1 MTGLKFIFM
10 DNLKKNREF
19 IIKYFNA
26 ISGVEKTRKL
36 LEEYTNDENLIE
48 HIDFFEGAFPKYEL
62 FIEEMVTEGNKVIVR
77 GRATGIHQREFSG
90 IPPTGRKMDLPFVIR
105 YTIEN
110 AIITDHWLIAD
121 QMILMEQLGVMAKET
136 EEQTH

>member
-1 MTGLKFIFM
+1 M

-26 ISGVEKTRKL
+26 ISGVEKTRDL
-36 LEEYTNDENLIE
+36 LEQFTNDEKLIE
-48 HIDFFEGAFPKYEL
+48 HIAFFEGAFPEYEL
-62 FIEEMVTEGNKVIVR
+62 FIEEMVTEGSKVIVQ
-77 GRATGIHQREFSG
+77 GRATGVHKREFSG

-110 AIITDHWLIAD
+110 DKITDHWLIAD
-121 QMILMEQLGVMAKET
+121 QMILMEQLGVMTKGAT
-136 EEQTH
+136 EEAH

>member
-1 MTGLKFIFM
+1 M

-26 ISGVEKTRKL
+26 ISGVEKTREL
-36 LEEYTNDENLIE
+36 LEEYTNDEKLIE
-48 HIDFFEGAFPKYEL
+48 HIDFFEGAFPEYEL
-62 FIEEMVTEGNKVIVR
+62 FIEEMITEGNKVIVQ
-77 GRATGIHQREFSG
+77 GRATGIHKREFSG

-110 AIITDHWLIAD
+110 AKITDHWLIAD
-121 QMILMEQLGVMAKET
+121 QMILMEQLGVMQP
-136 EEQTH
+136 QTTAH